1 VTNGFAEDFS
11 LEQLEDGTFA
21 RLVGAKW
28 WGDRSP
34 HGGYLASLMLKAMR
48 DAIDDAARP
57 ARSLSVHFLAPPREG
72 SVTIAPRIERS
83 GRVLTSA
90 SATLRQ
96 GDAAL
101 ALALA
106 TFSSSWPGLDYIERP
121 MPDTPAPDA
130 LASAPMV
137 DGLAPE
143 FFNNFDVRPAIG
155 ERPFTSAGTAMSGGW
170 IRTAE
175 PHVLD
180 EILMTVF
187 ADAWFPTIFA
197 RLSAPVPVP
206 TVDLTVHFRTPL
218 PIEGAAPDDF
228 CLAVFSSEMAH
239 DGFFVEDGEMWS
251 ASGHLLAQSRQLGV
265 MIRPPPEGP
274 LRT

>member
-1 VTNGFAEDFS
+1 M
-11 LEQLEDGTFA
+11 LEHLGDGTFA
-21 RLVGAKW
+21 RDVEPKW

-48 DAIDDAARP
+48 ETIADATRP
-57 ARSLSVHFLAPPREG
+57 PRSLSVHFLAPPRDG
-72 SVTIAPRIERS
+72 SVTIATRIERS

-106 TFSSSWPGLDYIERP
+106 SFSSSWPGLDYRERL
-121 MPDTPAPDA
+121 MPETPPPDA
-130 LASAPMV
+130 LAPAPIV

-143 FFNNFDVRPAIG
+143 FFKNFDARPAIG
-155 ERPFTSAGTAMSGGW
+155 ERPFSSAGTAMSGGW

-175 PHVLD
+175 PRVLD
-180 EILMTVF
+180 EVLITVF

-206 TVDLTVHFRTPL
+206 TVDLTLHFRTPL
-218 PIEGAAPDDF
+218 PLEGAAPDAF
-228 CLAVFSSEMAH
+228 CLAVFSSEMAYE
-239 DGFFVEDGEMWS
+239 GFFVEDGEMWS
-251 ASGHLLAQSRQLGV
+251 ENGQLLAQSRQLGV
-265 MIRPPPEGP
+265 MIRPPKEDPP
-274 LRT
+274 RA